1 MLILDNTNVVNIE
14 GLIQDYK
21 DDTLLDENSV
31 SDMYGLVSNVV
42 EGAEEIGLT
51 PIEVT
56 AIVMEESG
64 DQETASNTAEE
75 EELVEETRELLEK
88 IGDEGNADNA
98 MDLEKQYTG
107 EVEGGKEVRDQ
118 QFDWNAEERE
128 ILVEDKIS
136 DIRLEKPTGTMDGGV
151 GRVLKECE
159 DMQEPQEM
167 KHVNDANTTTV
178 SGHVKPTGDI
188 GSVLESKNA
197 DNNLEA
203 EKPIGE
209 ANDVGNALEAETR
222 NLRPVMSS
230 IVEDKQKPVISKE
243 EIVLQGGRAED
254 NVNNLDF
261 QLIREKET
269 VVSSNID
276 AREIADES
284 GLHLFDEKNVSG
296 QQYTSY
302 ETSEGHGGD
311 EGADFAELPVSH
323 RAHES
328 TDAVISSGKDVS
340 MHPNG
345 VPYDEAKIWRQ
356 IDAMRRIVGYKA
368 TPHATCIEELKAL
381 YLFTG
386 VEPPASF
393 GDHPDLAQK
402 TLRAGK
408 LNEKVLKLFKATGK
422 DEILSLIQALN
433 IRHTLTPVFPTS
445 NINDNEVDIVIAA
458 INSDLEP
465 FMNEWR
471 PVFSQFHLI
480 IVKDP
485 DMNGELHIPEGFNVD
500 VFTKS
505 DIDRVVGSSTSILFS
520 GYSCRYFGY
529 LVSRKKYIISI
540 DDDCIPARDTNGDLP
555 EQRNSRYVDA
565 VMTVPVRSLMPV
577 SGINIAFNR
586 EVVGPALFPALRLAG
601 EGKLRWETVEDIWS
615 GMCVKV
621 ICDHLGLGVKSGIPY
636 VWRRERGD
644 AIESL
649 KKEWEGVKLMEEV
662 VPFFQSVRLPQTA
675 VTAEDCVVDMAKSV
689 KEQLGKVDPMFA
701 RAADA
706 MGDWVKL
713 WKSVGSRSPGV

>member
-1 MLILDNTNVVNIE
+1 MGDPSEEAAEIEDNWAEANSDRVSWIMNKGLGLGKIILVTAIVISSAPLVLPPLVVISAIGFAFCVPCAVVLASYACTKKLMSKLLPYSTPPLLLENGTLMSNDDEEEEEQGEEQGGKIDTEKEEGWDSGGILGGGKMRIELVEEENDEIFEEGRIEEGDECVQEGVKKNAQEYFAEDENRYEEDVGESTDVEEMLILDNINVVNIE

-31 SDMYGLVSNVV
+31 SDMYRLVSNVV

-56 AIVMEESG
+56 AIVMDESG

-75 EELVEETRELLEK
+75 EELVEETREFLEK
-88 IGDEGNADNA
+88 IRDEGNADNA

-151 GRVLKECE
+151 GRVPKECE
-159 DMQEPQEM
+159 DMQERQEM

-197 DNNLEA
+197 DNNSKA

-209 ANDVGNALEAETR
+209 ANDVGNTLEAETR

-269 VVSSNID
+269 VVSSNVD
-276 AREIADES
+276 AGEIADES

-296 QQYTSY
+296 QQYNSY

-345 VPYDEAKIWRQ
+345 V
-356 IDAMRRIVGYKA
+356 
-368 TPHATCIEELKAL
+368 
-381 YLFTG
+381 
-386 VEPPASF
+386 
-393 GDHPDLAQK
+393 
-402 TLRAGK
+402 
-408 LNEKVLKLFKATGK
+408 
-422 DEILSLIQALN
+422 
-433 IRHTLTPVFPTS
+433 
-445 NINDNEVDIVIAA
+445 
-458 INSDLEP
+458 
-465 FMNEWR
+465 
-471 PVFSQFHLI
+471 
-480 IVKDP
+480 
-485 DMNGELHIPEGFNVD
+485 
-500 VFTKS
+500 
-505 DIDRVVGSSTSILFS
+505 
-520 GYSCRYFGY
+520 
-529 LVSRKKYIISI
+529 
-540 DDDCIPARDTNGDLP
+540 
-555 EQRNSRYVDA
+555 
-565 VMTVPVRSLMPV
+565 
-577 SGINIAFNR
+577 
-586 EVVGPALFPALRLAG
+586 RL
-601 EGKLRWETVEDIWS
+601 
-615 GMCVKV
+615 
-621 ICDHLGLGVKSGIPY
+621 
-636 VWRRERGD
+636 
-644 AIESL
+644 
-649 KKEWEGVKLMEEV
+649 
-662 VPFFQSVRLPQTA
+662 
-675 VTAEDCVVDMAKSV
+675 
-689 KEQLGKVDPMFA
+689 
-701 RAADA
+701 
-706 MGDWVKL
+706 
-713 WKSVGSRSPGV
+713 

>member
-1 MLILDNTNVVNIE
+1 MGDPSEEAAEIEDNWAEANSGRMSWIMNKGLGLGKKIMVTAIVISSAPLVLPPLMVISAIGFAFCVPCAVVLASYACTKKLMSKLLPYSTPPLLLENGTLMSNDDEEEEEQGEEQGGKIDTKKEEGWDSGDILGGGKLRIELVEEENEEFFEEGRIEEGDECVQEGVEKNAQEYFAENENRYEEDVGESTDVEEMLILDNTNVVNIE

-88 IGDEGNADNA
+88 IRDEGNADNA

-151 GRVLKECE
+151 G
-159 DMQEPQEM
+159 
-167 KHVNDANTTTV
+167 TV

-269 VVSSNID
+269 VVSSSID

-345 VPYDEAKIWRQ
+345 VLYDEAKIWRQ

-393 GDHPDLAQK
+393 GDHPDLAQ
-402 TLRAGK
+402 
-408 LNEKVLKLFKATGK
+408 V
-422 DEILSLIQALN
+422 
-433 IRHTLTPVFPTS
+433 
-445 NINDNEVDIVIAA
+445 ND
-458 INSDLEP
+458 
-465 FMNEWR
+465 
-471 PVFSQFHLI
+471 
-480 IVKDP
+480 
-485 DMNGELHIPEGFNVD
+485 
-500 VFTKS
+500 
-505 DIDRVVGSSTSILFS
+505 
-520 GYSCRYFGY
+520 
-529 LVSRKKYIISI
+529 
-540 DDDCIPARDTNGDLP
+540 
-555 EQRNSRYVDA
+555 
-565 VMTVPVRSLMPV
+565 
-577 SGINIAFNR
+577 
-586 EVVGPALFPALRLAG
+586 
-601 EGKLRWETVEDIWS
+601 KLRILMS
-615 GMCVKV
+615 
-621 ICDHLGLGVKSGIPY
+621 II
-636 VWRRERGD
+636 
-644 AIESL
+644 
-649 KKEWEGVKLMEEV
+649 GVKL
-662 VPFFQSVRLPQTA
+662 
-675 VTAEDCVVDMAKSV
+675 D
-689 KEQLGKVDPMFA
+689 
-701 RAADA
+701 
-706 MGDWVKL
+706 
-713 WKSVGSRSPGV
+713 

>member
-1 MLILDNTNVVNIE
+1 MGDPSEEAAEIEDNWAEAKWQAIGFALCVPCAVVLASYACTKKLMSKLLPYSTPPLLLENGIFMSNDDEEEEEQGVEQGGKIDTEKEEGWDSGDILGGGKMRIELLEEENDEIFEEGRIEEGDECVQEGVKKNAQEYFAEDENRYEEDVGESTDVEEMLILDNINVVNIE

-88 IGDEGNADNA
+88 IRDEGNADNA

-107 EVEGGKEVRDQ
+107 EVEGDKEVRDQ
-118 QFDWNAEERE
+118 QFDWNVEERE

-151 GRVLKECE
+151 GRVPKECE
-159 DMQEPQEM
+159 DMQERQEM
-167 KHVNDANTTTV
+167 KHANDANSTTV
-178 SGHVKPTGDI
+178 SGHVKPTGD

-209 ANDVGNALEAETR
+209 ANDVGNTLEAGNEKFEACDEQHR
-222 NLRPVMSS
+222 GRQANAC
-230 IVEDKQKPVISKE
+230 DKQ
-243 EIVLQGGRAED
+243 GG
-254 NVNNLDF
+254 NN
-261 QLIREKET
+261 
-269 VVSSNID
+269 

-296 QQYTSY
+296 QQYNSY

-345 VPYDEAKIWRQ
+345 VLYDEAKIWRQ

-386 VEPPASF
+386 VELPASF
-393 GDHPDLAQK
+393 GDHPDLAQ
-402 TLRAGK
+402 
-408 LNEKVLKLFKATGK
+408 V
-422 DEILSLIQALN
+422 
-433 IRHTLTPVFPTS
+433 
-445 NINDNEVDIVIAA
+445 ND
-458 INSDLEP
+458 
-465 FMNEWR
+465 
-471 PVFSQFHLI
+471 
-480 IVKDP
+480 
-485 DMNGELHIPEGFNVD
+485 
-500 VFTKS
+500 
-505 DIDRVVGSSTSILFS
+505 
-520 GYSCRYFGY
+520 
-529 LVSRKKYIISI
+529 
-540 DDDCIPARDTNGDLP
+540 
-555 EQRNSRYVDA
+555 
-565 VMTVPVRSLMPV
+565 
-577 SGINIAFNR
+577 
-586 EVVGPALFPALRLAG
+586 
-601 EGKLRWETVEDIWS
+601 KLRFLMSI
-615 GMCVKV
+615 
-621 ICDHLGLGVKSGIPY
+621 I
-636 VWRRERGD
+636 
-644 AIESL
+644 
-649 KKEWEGVKLMEEV
+649 GVKL
-662 VPFFQSVRLPQTA
+662 
-675 VTAEDCVVDMAKSV
+675 D
-689 KEQLGKVDPMFA
+689 
-701 RAADA
+701 
-706 MGDWVKL
+706 
-713 WKSVGSRSPGV
+713 

>member
-1 MLILDNTNVVNIE
+1 MGDPSEGAAEIEDDRAEANSSRVSWIMNKGLGLGKKILVTGIVISSAPLVLPPLVVISAIGFAFCVPCAVVLASYACIVKLMNKLLPYSTPPVLLENGTLMSNDDEEEEEQGEEQSTWVGGKIDTEKEEGWGSGDILEGGEMRIELVEEENEEIFEEGRIEEGDECVQEGVKKNAQEYFAEDENRYEEDVGEATDVEEMLIFDNINVVNIE

-56 AIVMEESG
+56 AVVMEESG
-64 DQETASNTAEE
+64 YQETASNTAEE

-88 IGDEGNADNA
+88 IRDEGNADNA
-98 MDLEKQYTG
+98 MDMEKQYAG
-107 EVEGGKEVRDQ
+107 EVEGAKWEVRDQ

-136 DIRLEKPTGTMDGGV
+136 DIGLEKPTGTMNGGV
-151 GRVLKECE
+151 GRVPNECE
-159 DMQEPQEM
+159 DMQERQEM

-209 ANDVGNALEAETR
+209 ANDVGNTSEAETR

-230 IVEDKQKPVISKE
+230 VVEDKQKPEISKE
-243 EIVLQGGRAED
+243 EIVLQRGRAED

-269 VVSSNID
+269 VVSSNAD

-302 ETSEGHGGD
+302 ETSKGHGVD

-345 VPYDEAKIWRQ
+345 VLYNEAKIWRQ

-393 GDHPDLAQK
+393 GDHPDLAQ
-402 TLRAGK
+402 
-408 LNEKVLKLFKATGK
+408 V
-422 DEILSLIQALN
+422 
-433 IRHTLTPVFPTS
+433 
-445 NINDNEVDIVIAA
+445 ND
-458 INSDLEP
+458 
-465 FMNEWR
+465 
-471 PVFSQFHLI
+471 
-480 IVKDP
+480 
-485 DMNGELHIPEGFNVD
+485 
-500 VFTKS
+500 
-505 DIDRVVGSSTSILFS
+505 
-520 GYSCRYFGY
+520 
-529 LVSRKKYIISI
+529 
-540 DDDCIPARDTNGDLP
+540 
-555 EQRNSRYVDA
+555 
-565 VMTVPVRSLMPV
+565 
-577 SGINIAFNR
+577 
-586 EVVGPALFPALRLAG
+586 
-601 EGKLRWETVEDIWS
+601 KLRFLMSI
-615 GMCVKV
+615 
-621 ICDHLGLGVKSGIPY
+621 I
-636 VWRRERGD
+636 
-644 AIESL
+644 
-649 KKEWEGVKLMEEV
+649 GVKL
-662 VPFFQSVRLPQTA
+662 
-675 VTAEDCVVDMAKSV
+675 D
-689 KEQLGKVDPMFA
+689 
-701 RAADA
+701 
-706 MGDWVKL
+706 
-713 WKSVGSRSPGV
+713 